1 MSIVLYSNHIAYFLQ
16 SDWSRSGTPVLGK
29 PPKQSR
35 ESLGDAADILK
46 TTETVPTTSSIHT
59 PITSATPTTLSSCGI
74 EEKSTDKS
82 ETVKP
87 SEFLPKFAAVL
98 DKSTGP
104 VLNSVAALEA
114 KRAYDSRTRLRS
126 MLAVIAG
133 GGM

>member
-1 MSIVLYSNHIAYFLQ
+1 MINITHFLQ

-29 PPKQSR
+29 PSKKSR
-35 ESLGDAADILK
+35 ESLGDAAPILK
-46 TTETVPTTSSIHT
+46 TSETVATTSSSHT
-59 PITSATPTTLSSCGI
+59 PIVSATTTTLSSCVA
-74 EEKSTDKS
+74 EDKSADKS

-98 DKSTGP
+98 DKRTGP

-114 KRAYDSRTRLRS
+114 KRAYDRQTRLRS

-133 GGM
+133 RGM